1 MKIYGLVDSIF
12 EWKIDPST
20 KKQKSDSINPQFN
33 FQRKA
38 QLSLTFAPPFHNGK
52 TVFNSLDNDNSM
64 IMLIFNEAKNV

>member
-12 EWKIDPST
+12 EWKIDPTT

-38 QLSLTFAPPFHNGK
+38 QLSLTFAPPFITEK
-52 TVFNSLDNDNSM
+52 LFSTL
-64 IMLIFNEAKNV
+64 